1 MFMRRI
7 EFKSNLE
14 EEICLTEKER
24 DCLIDYLFIYGYK
37 SLFRCFKHDKS

>member
-24 DCLIDYLFIYGYK
+24 DCLIDYLFIY
-37 SLFRCFKHDKS
+37 LWV